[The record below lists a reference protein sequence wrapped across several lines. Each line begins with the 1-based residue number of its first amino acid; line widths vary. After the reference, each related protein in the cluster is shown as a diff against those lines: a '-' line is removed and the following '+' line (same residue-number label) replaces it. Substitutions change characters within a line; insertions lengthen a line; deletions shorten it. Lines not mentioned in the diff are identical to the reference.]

1 MFEREFRPSPPRI
14 GDAGVT
20 ALVAFAKGARVMTK
34 AAQMRI
40 ARQLRRQWGANAS
53 IAHQPDGG
61 LIVYLFGA
69 DGVRTVLV
77 IDDES
82 SLLLRIIRSGMSA
95 LIHINGKPRLA
106 QTSGRACSVGGQALP
121 GPQRS

>member
-1 MFEREFRPSPPRI
+1 MFERESRPSPPRT
-14 GDAGVT
+14 GDGGVT

-40 ARQLRRQWGANAS
+40 ARQLRRHWGANAS

-95 LIHINGKPRLA
+95 LIHFTG
-106 QTSGRACSVGGQALP
+106 
-121 GPQRS
+121 